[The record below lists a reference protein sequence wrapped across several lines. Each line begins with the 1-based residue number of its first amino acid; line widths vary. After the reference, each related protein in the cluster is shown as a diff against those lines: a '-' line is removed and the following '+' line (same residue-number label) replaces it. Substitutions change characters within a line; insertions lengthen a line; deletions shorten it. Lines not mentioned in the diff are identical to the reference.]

1 MGINKSRCRQK
12 NIVVRKRKVL
22 WFEFYLPSPTTAPA
36 VAAPN
41 QAHENFHIFFSQIS
55 LIPLTPTALD
65 IKVGKK
71 RKKEW
76 KFQFQVSTFSRPFSI
91 SNLDFLKK
99 IGHTNVI
106 QINWSFKYYIN
117 INQTISQFC
126 MPLSVLS
133 VEPTSMHS
141 ETGWNQWEVKEKQN
155 WGLYS
160 SQSKNTNQQAD
171 TWTGIFF
178 LIFISFCQKFVK
190 QVRKK

>member
-1 MGINKSRCRQK
+1 MH
-12 NIVVRKRKVL
+12 
-22 WFEFYLPSPTTAPA
+22 SPTTAPA
-36 VAAPN
+36 AAAPN

-55 LIPLTPTALD
+55 SIPLTPTALD
-65 IKVGKK
+65 IRVEKKK
-71 RKKEW
+71 REMKVSISSFNVLNTIF
-76 KFQFQVSTFSRPFSI
+76 KFQSLI
-91 SNLDFLKK
+91 WILKK
-99 IGHTNVI
+99 KFGQTNVI

-141 ETGWNQWEVKEKQN
+141 ETRWNQWEVKEKQN

-171 TWTGIFF
+171 TWTEIFF
-178 LIFISFCQKFVK
+178 YFFLFPSVK
-190 QVRKK
+190 SL

>member
-1 MGINKSRCRQK
+1 MGINKSRYRQK
-12 NIVVRKRKVL
+12 NI
-22 WFEFYLPSPTTAPA
+22 WFEFYLHSPTTAPA
-36 VAAPN
+36 AAAPN

-55 LIPLTPTALD
+55 SIPLTPTALD
-65 IKVGKK
+65 IRVEK
-71 RKKEW
+71 KKEREMKVSISSFNVLNTIF
-76 KFQFQVSTFSRPFSI
+76 KFQSLI
-91 SNLDFLKK
+91 WIWKKKLD
-99 IGHTNVI
+99 I

-141 ETGWNQWEVKEKQN
+141 ETRWNQWEVKEKQN

-178 LIFISFCQKFVK
+178 LFFISFCQKFVK